1 MRYHDCKGDPTGMIA
16 FFKANRLDPKML
28 IRYVGNR
35 FHVLFELPA
44 NIYFAREQLK
54 KYLSDYC
61 EKAVG
66 YRDQMFHDL
75 CLDAVETE
83 M

>member
-1 MRYHDCKGDPTGMIA
+1 
-16 FFKANRLDPKML
+16 ML
-28 IRYVGNR
+28 IEPPGN
-35 FHVLFELPA
+35 L
-44 NIYFAREQLK
+44 YFAREQLK